1 MIGFIKAVDDFVY
14 SIISVIDRFENWA
27 NKKGD
32 LD

>member
-1 MIGFIKAVDDFVY
+1 MDSIIKAIDDFVY
-14 SIISVIDRFENWA
+14 SIISLVDRFENWA